1 MYAFQTKSSA
11 RKKEKRI
18 IRILLVVVFILT
30 IALIAVSSAY
40 YKQKASASAVAE
52 ALNARTISE
61 ADNAQ
66 STVYRL
72 TQSSGTNT
80 MSLLSSIRS
89 HVYALQ
95 SLNIL
100 ASSIYGAETYL
111 VQPTLLDACTQTLDL
126 CEVRLQAGN
135 VLTTQFTQLKD
146 QIDEIAALFGL

>member
-18 IRILLVVVFILT
+18 IRLLLVVVFILI

-40 YKQKASASAVAE
+40 YRQKTNASAVAE

-111 VQPTLLDACTQTLDL
+111 VQPNLLDACIQTLDL